1 MKKMVKISVII
12 PVYNVGRY
20 LEECLNHMINQTF
33 SDIEIIC
40 INDGST
46 DESPDILREFAKR
59 DDRIQIINQKNRGL
73 GATRNRG
80 LELSKGDYIYF
91 MDGDD
96 YLELAALEE
105 LYELSEKYSLD
116 FAMFKLKNFNEKT
129 KETIYDEYYA
139 MPYLKKRV
147 EDNVFDYSDVADI
160 ALRLAVNSPGNFF
173 KREFVRDLKF
183 PEGLLFEE
191 FEDNVFFTKALF
203 KAERI
208 YFYDKFLY
216 NRRVR
221 EDSLSNK
228 FSISVLDTIDISDL
242 LLDLISEYGYV
253 QYKKTLYNRI
263 FSNIYNTF
271 ENTSKDHKADL
282 FLEMRRRYLKFSE
295 KWQKDEY
302 FMNDLPKRLK
312 HIYDSAV
319 LSDSHEEFE
328 LRVKLYDKQRK
339 INKLKKENKRIEK
352 KLEKVKKENDLI
364 KSTKGFKFIKK

>member
-1 MKKMVKISVII
+1 MVKISVII

-147 EDNVFDYSDVADI
+147 EDNVFDYSDGADI

-183 PEGLLFEE
+183 PEGLL

-228 FSISVLDTIDISDL
+228 FSISVLDTIDISEL
-242 LLDLISEYGYV
+242 LLDLINEYGYV

-352 KLEKVKKENDLI
+352 ELEKVKKENDLI

>member
-12 PVYNVGRY
+12 PVYNVAGY
-20 LEECLNHMINQTF
+20 LEECLNHIIDQTF
-33 SDIEIIC
+33 IDIEIIC

-59 DDRIQIINQKNRGL
+59 DNRIQIVNQKNRGL

-80 LELSKGDYIYF
+80 LELSKGDYVYF

-96 YLELAALEE
+96 YLELTALEE
-105 LYELSEKYSLD
+105 LYELSEKYGLD

-129 KETIYDEYYA
+129 KETIYDEYYS

-173 KREFVRDLKF
+173 KREFVMDLKF
-183 PEGLLFEE
+183 PEGLL

-242 LLDLISEYGYV
+242 LIDLINEYGYM

-295 KWQKDEY
+295 KWQNDEY

-312 HIYDSAV
+312 HIYESAV
-319 LSDSHEEFE
+319 LSDRHEEFE

-352 KLEKVKKENDLI
+352 ELEKVKKENDLI
-364 KSTKGFKFIKK
+364 KK

>member
-1 MKKMVKISVII
+1 MVKISVII
-12 PVYNVGRY
+12 PVYNVAMY
-20 LEECLNHMINQTF
+20 LEECLNHIINQTF

-59 DDRIQIINQKNRGL
+59 DNRIQIINQKNRGL

-80 LELSKGDYIYF
+80 LELSKGDYVYF

-183 PEGLLFEE
+183 PEGLLFE
-191 FEDNVFFTKALF
+191 DNVFFTKALF

-228 FSISVLDTIDISDL
+228 FSISVLDTIDISD
-242 LLDLISEYGYV
+242 
-253 QYKKTLYNRI
+253 
-263 FSNIYNTF
+263 IYNTF
-271 ENTSKDHKADL
+271 ENTSKGHKADL
-282 FLEMRRRYLKFSE
+282 FLEMRRRYVKFSE

-352 KLEKVKKENDLI
+352 ELEKVKKENDLI